1 MNKITYPKFRKFFPL
16 ALASERNGTR
26 PPMARRALQRSLTSY
41 IRDRYNVSW
50 SEAKSRMLNIAER
63 LTLDYFADPAEISKA
78 A

>member
-26 PPMARRALQRSLTSY
+26 PPMARRALQRALTSY
-41 IRDRYNVSW
+41 IRERYNVSW
-50 SEAKSRMLNIAER
+50 NEAKGRMLNIAER
-63 LTLDYFADPAEISKA
+63 LTLDHFAAPTELSRA